1 MANREQ
7 LRRRGLRAYEVG
19 RLRVAAR
26 AAWVLVPT
34 VLICALETGA
44 GEACACIG
52 VLLLGAS
59 VYLRWRDRRGADAVR
74 DGLVAGVL
82 PLVAGLIVARLAPSC
97 ADAPLVSWCTAA
109 CLGVGLPSG
118 VWLGSRLA
126 RGTAT
131 RATWLAGGGVAI
143 LAASLGC
150 AGLGLAGL
158 LGAAVGLAVGAA
170 SARVIVGVARW

>member
-7 LRRRGLRAYEVG
+7 LKRGGLRAYEVG
-19 RLRVAAR
+19 RLRIAAR

-34 VLICALETGA
+34 VLVCALETGA
-44 GEACACIG
+44 GETCACIG

-59 VYLRWRDRRGADAVR
+59 IFLRWRDRRGVDSVR
-74 DGLVAGVL
+74 YGLLAGAL
-82 PLVAGLIVARLAPSC
+82 PLVAGLVVARLAPSC
-97 ADAPLVSWCTAA
+97 AGAPLVSWCTAV
-109 CLGVGLPSG
+109 CLGVGIPSG

-131 RATWLAGGGVAI
+131 GATWLATGGVAI

-158 LGAAVGLAVGAA
+158 LGATAGLAVGAV
-170 SARVIVGVARW
+170 SARAFMRIAT